1 MQVPGSVAPGRAR
14 REVSAGG
21 VVFRQTADGPQF
33 ALIKANG
40 RWGFP
45 KGNIEKDETPELTAL
60 REISEE
66 TGLPLNR
73 LRIVRRLPP
82 VKYAFRWE
90 GALVYKTVHNYLVLF
105 NGDAA
110 FHPQLSEVEEAR
122 WFTPSGA
129 RRAIR
134 FKNSRETLDAA
145 IAGLEAGQV
154 AS

>member
-1 MQVPGSVAPGRAR
+1 M
-14 REVSAGG
+14 
-21 VVFRQTADGPQF
+21 VFRRTPAGPEL

-45 KGNIEKDETPELTAL
+45 KGNIEKDETPELAAL

-66 TGLPLNR
+66 TGLPIKR
-73 LRIVRRLPP
+73 LRIVGQLPP

-90 GALVYKTVHNYLVLF
+90 GVLVFKTVHNYLVLLS
-105 NGDAA
+105 GEAA
-110 FHPQLSEVEEAR
+110 FHPQLSEIEEAK
-122 WFTPSGA
+122 WFTPAGA
-129 RRAIR
+129 RRAIS

-145 IAGLEAGQV
+145 IAGVEASQV